1 MKISSYWW
9 SNDDILQKS
18 VTARLTEVEPKIQIP
33 AEAYKIEQ
41 GPSFNG
47 STVLER
53 Q

>member
-1 MKISSYWW
+1 MKITSHWW
-9 SNDDILQKS
+9 STDDNLQKS
-18 VTARLTEVEPKIQIP
+18 VTARLTEVKPKIQIP

-47 STVLER
+47 LTVLER